1 MITFIRKILLIIL
14 IWFCLALGLIAIPL
28 LAVAT
33 PFLIF
38 LKPLEIFY
46 NDEDRTETE

>member
-1 MITFIRKILLIIL
+1 MITFLRKILLIFI
-14 IWFCLALGLIAIPL
+14 IWGCLALGLVIIPL
-28 LAVAT
+28 MIIAT

-46 NDEDRTETE
+46 NDEKRTKTE